1 MVESSTL
8 LLGSA
13 PMAVLLQPIKHPPA
27 IQNET
32 LNTSVK
38 RKAFIER
45 NEIIFAQSLLLSHNF
60 VEKQGLAA
68 DLAA

>member
-13 PMAVLLQPIKHPPA
+13 PMAVLLQPSKHPPA
-27 IQNET
+27 IQSET

-45 NEIIFAQSLLLSHNF
+45 NEIIFAQQSTPQAQLCR
-60 VEKQGLAA
+60 EKAME
-68 DLAA
+68 